1 MARLVRFLGW
11 ALAIVLL
18 LVGLLGFCTPQ
29 TQLTALDAPGGGT
42 AWNHFLHFIS
52 VRGLLLMR
60 LGLVVL
66 ALRIFVLPFLLD
78 RKGTHAAW
86 KLFLRKFP
94 LTSFLLPGALCMF
107 FLSYLPMPG
116 IVLAFKNFVRVRRG
130 TIIDSIAQSQWVGLG
145 NFAFI
150 GTERVQSVIRNTF
163 VYNFFWMIL
172 GLVVSVSL
180 AIALSHL
187 SNRRGVKLYQTGIFM
202 PYFLSW
208 VIASYLLYALLS
220 YERGLIRAITVGLG
234 IFTADTYPN
243 YYLRP
248 GAWPFILTLANQW
261 KYMGYNS
268 IVYTAAITGIDG
280 ELYEAATLDG
290 AGTWNKIRYI
300 TLPMLKPMMIILT
313 IMAMGR
319 MANADFGLFYN
330 LPMGSGPLMQT
341 TEVFDTYVF
350 RMLTGGTANM
360 GVTAAASLFQS
371 VLGFVLIFTSNM
383 VVRKVSPDN
392 SLF

>member
-1 MARLVRFLGW
+1 MPTVIKTGIRRVLWV
-11 ALAIVLL
+11 LAVSLL
-18 LVGLLGFCTPQ
+18 PVGLLGFCTPMAQ
-29 TQLTALDAPGGGT
+29 ANDADAAL
-42 AWNHFLHFIS
+42 LSRLIRFIAQN
-52 VRGLLLMR
+52 GLLLMQA
-60 LGLVVL
+60 GLTGIVFCVFL
-66 ALRIFVLPFLLD
+66 LPFLLD
-78 RKGTHAAW
+78 ARKAVLKW
-86 KLFLRKFP
+86 RVFFRKFP
-94 LTSFLLPGALCMF
+94 LTAFLIPGGLCMF
-107 FLSYLPMPG
+107 LLSYLPMPG

-130 TIIDSIAQSQWVGLG
+130 TIIDSIAQSEWVGLG

-150 GTERVQSVIRNTF
+150 GTERVQSVIRNTL
-163 VYNFFWMIL
+163 VYNFFWMLL
-172 GLVVSVSL
+172 GLVVSVAL

-187 SNRRGVKLYQTGIFM
+187 RNKRAVKLYQTGIFM

-220 YERGLIRAITVGLG
+220 HERGLIRSLTLGLG
-234 IFTADTYPN
+234 LFTAENYPN
-243 YYLRP
+243 WYLSP
-248 GAWPFILTLANQW
+248 ASWPLILTLANQW

-268 IVYTAAITGIDG
+268 IVYTAAITGID
-280 ELYEAATLDG
+280 EDLYEAATLDG
-290 AGTWNKIRYI
+290 AGTWSKIRYI

-330 LPMGSGPLMQT
+330 LPMGSGPLMQK

-371 VLGFVLIFTSNM
+371 ALGFILIFTSNM
-383 VVRKVSPDN
+383 AVRRVSPDH